1 MARDITL
8 VGVEPL
14 FKARP
19 DALDWAFC
27 KRLQDL
33 PDPIYIAVVDDE
45 AEVRHVLR
53 QGLEAE
59 GFAVVEASDKAAC
72 LLSLETYPIKLIT
85 LDLKLDQQD
94 GLGLAR
100 EIRASRNVPIIMI
113 TGCDTPL
120 DRVVGLEQGADD
132 YIPKPFH
139 IKEVVIRVRRVLATY
154 GVLEAPR
161 PMVSSSTYAFDSFLF
176 DSRKQELRA
185 TGGALIEL
193 TETEGRLLELF
204 LTHPGRVLSRDDIT
218 QMLRGHEW
226 SPLDRMI
233 DGHVSRLR
241 RKVDSP
247 GKEEPS
253 LIKSIRGV
261 GYVFAAEVRHI

>member
-1 MARDITL
+1 M
-8 VGVEPL
+8 
-14 FKARP
+14 
-19 DALDWAFC
+19 
-27 KRLQDL
+27 

-59 GFAVVEASDKAAC
+59 GFAVVEAGDKAAC

-85 LDLKLDQQD
+85 LDLKLDHQE
-94 GLGLAR
+94 GLVLAR

-120 DRVVGLEQGADD
+120 DRVAGLEQGADD
-132 YIPKPFH
+132 YITKPFH

-154 GVLEAPR
+154 GVLDPAP
-161 PMVSSSTYAFDSFLF
+161 PMLSNPSYAFDAFLF
-176 DSRKQELRA
+176 DARKQELRS
-185 TGGALIEL
+185 TSGPLIEL
-193 TETEGRLLELF
+193 TETEARLLELF
-204 LTHPGRVLSRDDIT
+204 LTHPGRVLSRDEISR
-218 QMLRGHEW
+218 MLRGHEW

-241 RKVDSP
+241 RKIDSP

-253 LIKSIRGV
+253 LIKSIRGWDTSSPLKSGIFNAIFLKHLCESV
-261 GYVFAAEVRHI
+261 DW

>member
-1 MARDITL
+1 
-8 VGVEPL
+8 
-14 FKARP
+14 
-19 DALDWAFC
+19 
-27 KRLQDL
+27 L

-59 GFAVVEASDKAAC
+59 GFAVVEARDKAAC
-72 LLSLETYPIKLIT
+72 MLCLESYPIKLIT
-85 LDLKLDQQD
+85 LDLKLDHQE

-132 YIPKPFH
+132 YITKPFH
-139 IKEVVIRVRRVLATY
+139 IKEVVIRVRRVLVTY
-154 GVLEAPR
+154 GVLDAVP
-161 PMVSSSTYAFDSFLF
+161 PKAIDPQCYAFDAFLF
-176 DSRKQELRA
+176 DARKQELRSA
-185 TGGALIEL
+185 GGALIEL
-193 TETEGRLLELF
+193 TETEARLLELF
-204 LTHPGRVLSRDDIT
+204 LKQPGRVLSRDEIS

-226 SPLDRMI
+226 SPLDRLI

-241 RKVDSP
+241 RKIDSP

>member
-1 MARDITL
+1 M
-8 VGVEPL
+8 
-14 FKARP
+14 
-19 DALDWAFC
+19 
-27 KRLQDL
+27 

-59 GFAVVEASDKAAC
+59 GFAVVEARDKAAC
-72 LLSLETYPIKLIT
+72 MLCLETYPIKLIT
-85 LDLKLDQQD
+85 LDLKLDHQE

-132 YIPKPFH
+132 YITKPFH
-139 IKEVVIRVRRVLATY
+139 IKEVVIRVRRVLVTY
-154 GVLEAPR
+154 GVLDAVP
-161 PMVSSSTYAFDSFLF
+161 PKAIDPPCYAFDAFLF
-176 DSRKQELRA
+176 DARKQELRSA
-185 TGGALIEL
+185 GGALIEL
-193 TETEGRLLELF
+193 TETEARLLELF
-204 LTHPGRVLSRDDIT
+204 LKQPGRVLSRDEIS

-226 SPLDRMI
+226 SPLDRLV

-241 RKVDSP
+241 RKIDSP

-261 GYVFAAEVRHI
+261 GYVFAAEVRPI

>member
-1 MARDITL
+1 
-8 VGVEPL
+8 
-14 FKARP
+14 
-19 DALDWAFC
+19 
-27 KRLQDL
+27 L

-59 GFAVVEASDKAAC
+59 GFAVIEAGDKDAC
-72 LLSLETYPIKLIT
+72 LLSLQTYPIKLIT
-85 LDLKLDQQD
+85 LDLKLDHQE

-120 DRVVGLEQGADD
+120 DRVAGLEQGADD
-132 YIPKPFH
+132 YITKPFH

-154 GVLEAPR
+154 GVLDAVP
-161 PMVSSSTYAFDSFLF
+161 PKASDPQCYAFDALLF
-176 DSRKQELRA
+176 DPRKQELRSA
-185 TGGALIEL
+185 TGALIEL
-193 TETEGRLLELF
+193 TETEMRLLELF
-204 LTHPGRVLSRDDIT
+204 LKQPGRVLSRDEISH
-218 QMLRGHEW
+218 MLRGHEW
-226 SPLDRMI
+226 SPLDRLI

-241 RKVDSP
+241 RKIDSP

-253 LIKSIRGV
+253 LIKSVRGV
-261 GYVFAAEVRHI
+261 GYVFAAEVRHV

>member
-1 MARDITL
+1 M
-8 VGVEPL
+8 
-14 FKARP
+14 
-19 DALDWAFC
+19 
-27 KRLQDL
+27 

-59 GFAVVEASDKAAC
+59 GFAVVEAGDKAAC
-72 LLSLETYPIKLIT
+72 LLCLETYPVKLIT
-85 LDLKLDQQD
+85 LDLKLDHQE

-113 TGCDTPL
+113 TGRDTPL
-120 DRVVGLEQGADD
+120 DRVAGLEQGADD
-132 YIPKPFH
+132 YITKPFH

-154 GVLEAPR
+154 GLLDPAPQT
-161 PMVSSSTYAFDSFLF
+161 VSNLPCYAFDSFLF
-176 DSRKQELRA
+176 DARKQELRS
-185 TGGALIEL
+185 TSGDLIEL
-193 TETEGRLLELF
+193 TETEARLLELF
-204 LTHPGRVLSRDDIT
+204 LSHPGRVLSRDEISR
-218 QMLRGHEW
+218 MLRGHEW

-241 RKVDSP
+241 RKIDSP

-253 LIKSIRGV
+253 LVKSVRGV
-261 GYVFAAEVRHI
+261 GYVFAAEVRHV